1 MLILQTEFTFINF
14 DYALQRVLLCSVG
27 CKRVFKVS
35 LFEKKFKSFFSNFF
49 FRVRKRN
56 FSVPLP
62 SERTL
67 DIRDGKNENQL
78 NHDQDK
84 DGLLREEDGEEEEEG
99 GARNPAPAFT
109 TFRTTT
115 TPSSAKRNL
124 TILKSSDW
132 IPLFPTE
139 SSESISPSTGK
150 RNTTASQPP
159 TTQQTLSSSTART
172 TLVIKRNITTTHLPP
187 TQDPSE
193 ISTTLRSSTARQ
205 ELSDVSTLKSSTA
218 RQDLST
224 SNQSVAESNVSVL
237 TAKPETTE
245 SQLPFGSRTTT
256 AKQTPL
262 ETPRTT
268 TIRLV
273 SGSDTPTSPT
283 QTSIVQETSSFR
295 SSMTSRAVENA
306 TTSTTTTASP
316 PVFGS
321 RTTTTTTSK
330 FPDQPDSSSLRPV
343 LKRPPVT
350 LETTTRLK
358 PPSTEPIKEESI
370 TTPPDTTPK
379 GPLESTGHVSRT
391 RVRLRE
397 SLIGRFQGVAS
408 NVTQV
413 KNFNAARSFARNL
426 DEVNA
431 TAEVSN
437 DKSVQLSRIV
447 EGTIG
452 VENETGIDKPP
463 LSSPLI
469 ASTPENQATNSDKR
483 SSLVRT
489 RTTASKFLTSTRRA
503 PEQQS
508 SSTVATST
516 TTETVLPEDLQ
527 EDVYTDKRVAEL
539 ALSGPEYPSTEKE
552 EIIESETIVT
562 DLNDETLK
570 DVIQSELIVSEG
582 ESNSAPVVE
591 RPAGLQNELLAAIR
605 RKITQ
610 NRSNVT
616 TTTTT
621 KAPET
626 TSTTITTK
634 TPITFVGG
642 NEQRLP
648 NNSFENNDVSPDSN
662 IISST
667 QHPTFFKPIP
677 FPSDRNRSG
686 TSKESVEGPSSPR
699 VQFFV
704 RVPNSKP
711 GSQVKIPEISHIQ
724 GKLARLNAAI
734 TEGLQEQRKQ
744 QQQDR
749 NSSNEQEEEQLEI
762 TAAPST
768 TTISAISPTT
778 EASNEESLMVLTS
791 TSVSSIFS
799 VVTGSSQIKSATTT
813 APPPPTTSTTTT
825 ASTTQTV
832 STTAIPLRVVE
843 SVTPRLASGRD
854 ETGTEKNVE
863 ATSKAS
869 SVSEIITIGKTE
881 LRNPESSTD
890 KPLGPPIAQKTHTY
904 LDRLRESRNQPSTV
918 PPTTTSTT
926 TTSSSRTTTVKN
938 KPATTKKQQ
947 VINVI

>member
-1 MLILQTEFTFINF
+1 M
-14 DYALQRVLLCSVG
+14 
-27 CKRVFKVS
+27 
-35 LFEKKFKSFFSNFF
+35 KKFQIIFI

-78 NHDQDK
+78 NHDRDK
-84 DGLLREEDGEEEEEG
+84 EELLREEDGEVEEEG
-99 GARNPAPAFT
+99 TRNSAPAFT

-115 TPSSAKRNL
+115 TTPSSSSSKRNS
-124 TILKSSDW
+124 TISKSSDW

-139 SSESISPSTGK
+139 SSESISPVTGK
-150 RNTTASQPP
+150 RNSTALQPP

-187 TQDPSE
+187 TQDLPE
-193 ISTTLRSSTARQ
+193 VSTTLRSSTARQ
-205 ELSDVSTLKSSTA
+205 ELSDVSTLRSSTA
-218 RQDLST
+218 RQDVST

-237 TAKPETTE
+237 TAKPETSE

-256 AKQTPL
+256 AKQTSL
-262 ETPRTT
+262 ESP
-268 TIRLV
+268 RLV
-273 SGSDTPTSPT
+273 SNNETGSSPT

-295 SSMTSRAVENA
+295 SSTTSRAVENTA
-306 TTSTTTTASP
+306 TTTTATP

-321 RTTTTTTSK
+321 RTTTTTASK
-330 FPDQPDSSSLRPV
+330 FQEQADSSSLRPV
-343 LKRPPVT
+343 LKRPPVN
-350 LETTTRLK
+350 LETTTRSK
-358 PPSTEPIKEESI
+358 PPSTEPIKEEPI
-370 TTPPDTTPK
+370 TTPPETTPK
-379 GPLESTGHVSRT
+379 TPLESTGHVSRT

-397 SLIGRFQGVAS
+397 SHIGRFQGVAS
-408 NVTQV
+408 NFTQA

-426 DEVNA
+426 DEVNSP
-431 TAEVSN
+431 AEVSN

-452 VENETGIDKPP
+452 VENDTGSDKTP
-463 LSSPLI
+463 LSAPLI
-469 ASTPENQATNSDKR
+469 AQTPDNQAPNSDKR

-503 PEQQS
+503 PEVQS
-508 SSTVATST
+508 STAATST

-552 EIIESETIVT
+552 EVIESETIVT

-570 DVIQSELIVSEG
+570 DVIQSELIVSES
-582 ESNSAPVVE
+582 ESSNAPVVE

-616 TTTTT
+616 TTTT
-621 KAPET
+621 KAPAT
-626 TSTTITTK
+626 TSTTTTTK

-642 NEQRLP
+642 NDHQRLP

-667 QHPTFFKPIP
+667 QHPTFFKPIA

-744 QQQDR
+744 QQEDR
-749 NSSNEQEEEQLEI
+749 KSSKEQEEDQIEI

-768 TTISAISPTT
+768 TTTSAISPTT

-799 VVTGSSQIKSATTT
+799 VVTGSSQIKPATTP
-813 APPPPTTSTTTT
+813 APPPTTTSTTTT
-825 ASTTQTV
+825 VSTTEQTV
-832 STTAIPLRVVE
+832 STTAVPLRVVE
-843 SVTPRLASGRD
+843 SVTPRLAFGRD
-854 ETGTEKNVE
+854 ETGTDKNVE

-881 LRNPESSTD
+881 LRNLESSTE
-890 KPLGPPIAQKTHTY
+890 KPSGPPIAQKTHTY
-904 LDRLRESRNQPSTV
+904 LDRLRESRQQPSTV
-918 PPTTTSTT
+918 PPTTTTSTT
-926 TTSSSRTTTVKN
+926 TTSRTTTVKN

-947 VINVI
+947 VINLFVFLQQKKCLFKCIQIQFANKN